1 MRRQCGCVILRN
13 TPHLERTEIIGLIA
27 GLLTTAAFIPQVIK
41 TWRTKSAKDLSLVMF
56 LLYCL
61 GVLLWS
67 IYGMMIDEFPVIL
80 WNIITLALAAV
91 ILYFKLK
98 FKD

>member
-1 MRRQCGCVILRN
+1 MCIFEKH
-13 TPHLERTEIIGLIA
+13 TKSLERTEIIGLIA

-41 TWRTKSAKDLSLVMF
+41 TWRTKSAKDLSLIMF

-61 GVLLWS
+61 GVLLWT
-67 IYGMMIDEFPVIL
+67 IYGIMIDEFPVIL
-80 WNIITLALAAV
+80 WNIITLALASV

>member
-1 MRRQCGCVILRN
+1 
-13 TPHLERTEIIGLIA
+13 LERTEIIGLIA

-67 IYGMMIDEFPVIL
+67 IYGLMIDQFPVIL
-80 WNIITLALAAV
+80 WNIITLALASV

>member
-1 MRRQCGCVILRN
+1 
-13 TPHLERTEIIGLIA
+13 LERTEIIGLIA
-27 GLLTTAAFIPQVIK
+27 GMLTTSAFIPQVIK

-67 IYGMMIDEFPVIL
+67 IYGLMINQFPVIL
-80 WNIITLALAAV
+80 WNIITLALASV

>member
-1 MRRQCGCVILRN
+1 
-13 TPHLERTEIIGLIA
+13 LERTEIIGLIA

-67 IYGMMIDEFPVIL
+67 IYGLMIDEFPVIL
-80 WNIITLALAAV
+80 WNIITLALASV

>member
-1 MRRQCGCVILRN
+1 M
-13 TPHLERTEIIGLIA
+13 ERTEIIGLVA

-41 TWRTKSAKDLSLVMF
+41 TWRTKSAKDLSLIMF

-67 IYGMMIDEFPVIL
+67 IYGIMIDEFPVIL
-80 WNIITLALAAV
+80 WNIITLSLAAV

>member
-1 MRRQCGCVILRN
+1 
-13 TPHLERTEIIGLIA
+13 LERTEIIGLIA

-41 TWRTKSAKDLSLVMF
+41 TWRSKSSKDLSLVMF

-61 GVLLWS
+61 GVFLWT
-67 IYGMMIDEFPVIL
+67 IYGVMINEFPVIL
-80 WNIITLALAAV
+80 WNIITLSLAAV

>member
-1 MRRQCGCVILRN
+1 
-13 TPHLERTEIIGLIA
+13 LERTEIIGLIA

-41 TWRTKSAKDLSLVMF
+41 TWQTKSAKDLSLVMF

-67 IYGMMIDEFPVIL
+67 IYGFMIDEFPVIL
-80 WNIITLALAAV
+80 WNIITLALASV